1 MTADDILD
9 DVLRREGGY
18 VNDSADRGGCTAY
31 GITQAT
37 LSGWRGRPVT
47 CAEVK
52 ALSSIEA
59 RQIYTE
65 KYIKPFQG
73 AGPMNG
79 QLLGLCVDCAVNH
92 GVSRAVKWLQ
102 DAAGVKADGVLGPR
116 SREAVQSAQW
126 RVLFTKILRT
136 RLRFYGAIIRND
148 PKQSKFLLGWMNR
161 ASSFLDHLA

>member
-9 DVLRREGGY
+9 DVIRREAGY
-18 VNDSADRGGCTAY
+18 VDDPNDRGGCTNY

-37 LSGWRGRPVT
+37 LSSWRGRPVS
-47 CAEVK
+47 CAEVR
-52 ALSSIEA
+52 ALTSIEA

-65 KYIKPFQG
+65 RYIKPFQG

-102 DAAGVKADGVLGPR
+102 DAAGVKPDGALGPR
-116 SREAVQSAQW
+116 SKEAVQSAQW
-126 RVLFTKILRT
+126 RSLFVKVLRT
-136 RLRFYGAIIRND
+136 RFRFYGAIVRND
-148 PKQSKFLLGWMNR
+148 PKQSKFILGWMNR
-161 ASSFLDHLA
+161 ATEFLDALT